1 LKQLDEDQ
9 DGEVM
14 TTKDQVAQR
23 IIHTMNALS
32 PEADWP
38 ISFEMVQRLVTQ
50 TIEDWHEDIDGKIT
64 TLIKDWELRMEDDN
78 SLYSLGLRRA
88 QDVVRGIEVHQ

>member
-1 LKQLDEDQ
+1 LKQLNEEQ
-9 DGEVM
+9 DGEVV
-14 TTKDQVAQR
+14 TTKNQVAQR

-38 ISFEMVQRLVTQ
+38 IPFEMVERLITQ
-50 TIEDWHEDIDGKIT
+50 TLDDWYEDIDGKIT

-88 QDVVRGIEVHQ
+88 QDVVRGIDVVQ

>member
-1 LKQLDEDQ
+1 MNQLNEEQ
-9 DGEVM
+9 DGEAV

-23 IIHTMNALS
+23 IVHTMNAL
-32 PEADWP
+32 ADERSWP
-38 ISFEMVQRLVTQ
+38 ISFEMVERLVIQ

-88 QDVVRGIEVHQ
+88 QDVVRGIEVRQ